1 VAPAIHSW
9 HSPGRGLEKSAVC
22 AKLAHTAKDGTAYKK
37 AVMKKSGRYKTSSM
51 IEDQYEPGSRG
62 RVLKNLPGITT
73 KKGID
78 TVETREYLRVTDQLL
93 QHFDRKH
100 CFTAEDICLMHQAW
114 LGSIYK
120 WAGHYR
126 QVFISKG
133 GFSFSAPAF
142 IPQLMDAFEKE
153 TLSRYTPCIFTARE
167 AVIAALATV
176 HTELLLI
183 HPFRDGNGRLARQ
196 LAVLMGFQ
204 AGLPFLDFSILRGV
218 KRRSY
223 FAAVAAGLDRNYAP
237 MMNIFSDVVYCSER

>member
-1 VAPAIHSW
+1 
-9 HSPGRGLEKSAVC
+9 
-22 AKLAHTAKDGTAYKK
+22 
-37 AVMKKSGRYKTSSM
+37 MKKSGRYKTSGM

-62 RVLKNLPGITT
+62 RVLKNLSGITT
-73 KKGID
+73 KKEID
-78 TVETREYLRVTDQLL
+78 AVETREYLRVTDQLL

-100 CFTAEDICLMHQAW
+100 CFTAKDVCFMHQAW

-142 IPQLMDAFEKE
+142 IPRLMDAFEKDI
-153 TLSRYTPCIFTARE
+153 LSSYTPCTFSERG
-167 AVIAALATV
+167 AVITALATV
-176 HTELLLI
+176 HTEFLLI
-183 HPFRDGNGRLARQ
+183 HPFRDGNGRLARL

-204 AGLPFLDFSILRGV
+204 AGLPFLDFSILRGA
-218 KRRSY
+218 KRQSY

-237 MMNIFSDVVYCSER
+237 MINIFSDVVYRSER

>member
-1 VAPAIHSW
+1 MAID
-9 HSPGRGLEKSAVC
+9 R
-22 AKLAHTAKDGTAYKK
+22 KLK
-37 AVMKKSGRYKTSSM
+37 AVMKKSGRYNTSSVL
-51 IEDQYEPGSRG
+51 EDQYEPGSRG

-100 CFTAEDICLMHQAW
+100 CFTAEDVCFMHHAW

-133 GFSFSAPAF
+133 GFSFAAPAF
-142 IPQLMDAFEKE
+142 IPQQMDAFEKDI
-153 TLSRYTPCIFTARE
+153 LSRYTPCTFSERE
-167 AVIAALATV
+167 AVITALAIV
-176 HTELLLI
+176 HTELLMI
-183 HPFRDGNGRLARQ
+183 HPFRDGNGRLARL

-204 AGLPFLDFSILRGV
+204 AGLPFLDFSILRGA

-223 FAAVAAGLDRNYAP
+223 FAAVAAGLDRDYAP
-237 MMNIFSDVVYCSER
+237 MINIFSDVVYRSEK

>member
-1 VAPAIHSW
+1 MLLPS
-9 HSPGRGLEKSAVC
+9 RGVEKSTAC
-22 AKLAHTAKDGTAYKK
+22 AKLAHAAEDGKTYKT

-62 RVLKNLPGITT
+62 RVLKNLLGITI

-78 TVETREYLRVTDQLL
+78 TVETQEYLRVTDQLL
-93 QHFDRKH
+93 QHFNRKY
-100 CFTAEDICLMHQAW
+100 CFTAEDVCFMHHTW
-114 LGSIYK
+114 LRSIYK
-120 WAGHYR
+120 WAGLYR

-142 IPQLMDAFEKE
+142 IPQLMDAFEKNI
-153 TLSRYTPCIFTARE
+153 LSRYTPCTFSERE
-167 AVIAALATV
+167 AVITALAIV

-183 HPFRDGNGRLARQ
+183 HPFRDGNGRLAR
-196 LAVLMGFQ
+196 LLTVLMGFQ
-204 AGLPFLDFSILRGV
+204 AGLPFLDFSTLRGA

-237 MMNIFSDVVYCSER
+237 MMNIFSDVVYRSER